1 MTIVARTAMKKQSK
15 KQKKFVY
22 FQKGISWRAKKKHE
36 KHSVFCFGN
45 ENDAQLLINCAKA
58 SNCRIFGFYHKN
70 FANLTVLFRYL
81 MTSNEIFIS
90 EIFMLINTLKNFRA
104 NIGPMWNTHLLK
116 IFIEILSKGFS
127 VKKWNGKSSKGWFI
141 WCWLYFS
148 ISLVYCQQQ
157 QHNVVDF
164 YCRNR
169 ITCIFLTI
177 KPKIVL
183 NWLLNSGSF
192 FWNYQ

>member
-1 MTIVARTAMKKQSK
+1 MQEQLWRSSQRNKKSLSTFKKVLVDERKKSMKNIQ
-15 KQKKFVY
+15 Y
-22 FQKGISWRAKKKHE
+22 
-36 KHSVFCFGN
+36 SVLVTKMMPNCSV
-45 ENDAQLLINCAKA
+45 NCAKA